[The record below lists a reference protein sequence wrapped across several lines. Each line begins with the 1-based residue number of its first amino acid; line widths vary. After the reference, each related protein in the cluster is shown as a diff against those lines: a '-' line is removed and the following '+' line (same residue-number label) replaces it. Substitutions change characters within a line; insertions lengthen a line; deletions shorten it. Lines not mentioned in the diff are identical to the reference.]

1 VAFTVQAPEAA
12 AELLDRAPGRP
23 TFEGDDVDV
32 DLIRA
37 AQAGDLRAFASLYDR
52 HRERLVRFCR
62 SRLGDADDAADA
74 AQETFL
80 RAWRALDTFGNR
92 GNVYPW
98 LHAIARNVCTD
109 ILRKRLRVE
118 PSDDQALGAMPDTGI
133 TAHELLDAEADTVL
147 LRTAFDR
154 LSDRHRE
161 ILAMREYEGWTYERI
176 ADEEQLELNAVKSLL
191 WRARQAL
198 RREFLLLT
206 DEGRLAGLAGLGVIL
221 RGSFP
226 TVRHAFDRAAVTV
239 GDLASAT
246 SAAVGNAGVAA
257 ASAVSVAAVVVGM
270 TTTTPP
276 PSLPPAPPA
285 VVATVAAPSA
295 STPLLAGSASATT
308 DAPARATTST
318 PAPATDGAAP
328 QAGSG
333 SHGDAPETTPAIT
346 VPEELASTLPT
357 VAGDPAPADETTLAP
372 ASDGLPGTETL
383 PNGTDPEAATAA
395 ADTKAHGKADKTE
408 KTDKTGTTD
417 PTDSATR
424 DADRGYGK
432 KR

>member
-1 VAFTVQAPEAA
+1 VAFTVQAPDDVAQLVE
-12 AELLDRAPGRP
+12 RAPERP
-23 TFEGDDVDV
+23 PFEGDEVDV

-74 AQETFL
+74 GQETFL
-80 RAWRALDTFGNR
+80 RAWRSLDTFGNR

-118 PSDDQALGAMPDTGI
+118 PSDDQMLGSMPDTGI
-133 TAHELLDAEADTVL
+133 TAHELLDAEADTAL

-161 ILAMREYEGWTYERI
+161 ILTMREYEGWTYERI

-191 WRARQAL
+191 WRARQSL

-206 DEGRLAGLAGLGVIL
+206 DGGRLGGIAGIGVLL

-226 TVRHAFDRAAVTV
+226 TVRGAFDRAALTI

-246 SAAVGNAGVAA
+246 TAAVGNAGVAA
-257 ASAVSVAAVVVGM
+257 AGAVSVAAVVVTMGTAAPPPSM
-270 TTTTPP
+270 PPAPAPVVVSLAAPVAPEAAGPGSTGAVTGTPVSGATATTTT
-276 PSLPPAPPA
+276 
-285 VVATVAAPSA
+285 
-295 STPLLAGSASATT
+295 AG
-308 DAPARATTST
+308 
-318 PAPATDGAAP
+318 APAT
-328 QAGSG
+328 SV
-333 SHGDAPETTPAIT
+333 SSGDAGAPATTPAIT
-346 VPEELASTLPT
+346 VPESLPATDTATTDATTGETSLAPATGEAGDT
-357 VAGDPAPADETTLAP
+357 VAGPT
-372 ASDGLPGTETL
+372 G
-383 PNGTDPEAATAA
+383 A
-395 ADTKAHGKADKTE
+395 ADDTTASVVDATSHGKSGTSDKV
-408 KTDKTGTTD
+408 DK
-417 PTDSATR
+417 S
-424 DADRGYGK
+424 ADRGNGK
-432 KR
+432 KK

>member
-1 VAFTVQAPEAA
+1 LVAFTLQAPEAA
-12 AELLDRAPGRP
+12 EHLVERAPGRP

-118 PSDDQALGAMPDTGI
+118 PGDDQMLGSMPDTGI
-133 TAHELLDAEADTVL
+133 TAFELLDAEADTAL

-161 ILAMREYEGWTYERI
+161 ILTMREYDGWTYERI
-176 ADEEQLELNAVKSLL
+176 ADEEHLELNAVKSLL
-191 WRARQAL
+191 WRARQSL

-206 DEGRLAGLAGLGVIL
+206 DGARLGGVAGIGVLL

-226 TVRHAFDRAAVTV
+226 TVRHAFERAALT
-239 GDLASAT
+239 LSELSSAT
-246 SAAVGNAGVAA
+246 TAAVGNAGVAA
-257 ASAVSVAAVVVGM
+257 AGAVSVAAVVVGM
-270 TTTTPP
+270 STTTPA
-276 PSLPPAPPA
+276 PSLPPAAPAAVVSLAAPLAPVAADPGSTGGGASAPLSSPA
-285 VVATVAAPSA
+285 V
-295 STPLLAGSASATT
+295 
-308 DAPARATTST
+308 TTST
-318 PAPATDGAAP
+318 LGASVTVGE
-328 QAGSG
+328 AG
-333 SHGDAPETTPAIT
+333 ALATTPAIT
-346 VPEELASTLPT
+346 VPEGQTATDPATTDEITDDPSLAPATDEADDT
-357 VAGDPAPADETTLAP
+357 VAGPAEATDDSIEPAVDATSHGN
-372 ASDGLPGTETL
+372 SDKGE
-383 PNGTDPEAATAA
+383 
-395 ADTKAHGKADKTE
+395 KVDK
-408 KTDKTGTTD
+408 
-417 PTDSATR
+417 S
-424 DADRGYGK
+424 ADRGNGK
-432 KR
+432 KK